1 MSKLRYLVLTENG
14 LSGIIL
20 DEHDDAVYA
29 ATGNMPV
36 TSFGVDSLADAF
48 NELHGD
54 DRPEGGF
61 ETIVVSVDTLRL
73 ACPKN
78 VDELGVQNFANRL
91 NQRLDEKRA
100 QGYSG
105 WNDELLCPI
114 ERLESLYRRA
124 VMEGDLVNV
133 GNYAMMLNERGIQVC
148 PATDEDTTHWNPKSK
163 LPPVNTPLTV
173 RIPANLGLKMGLPDL
188 CLCIRPEYVA
198 PAGKDGELRFQ
209 AFSGKNGSGEPVF
222 NGPIFHGRFEWTYP

>member
-1 MSKLRYLVLTENG
+1 MSKLRYIVLTENAQAG
-14 LSGIIL
+14 VIL

-29 ATGNMPV
+29 STGRMPETACGIDV
-36 TSFGVDSLADAF
+36 MADAF
-48 NELHGD
+48 NEQFED

-61 ETIVVSVDTLRL
+61 ECIVINLDTLRL

-100 QGYSG
+100 QGYGG
-105 WNDELLCPI
+105 WQDELLCPV
-114 ERLESLYRRA
+114 ERLEGLYRRA

-133 GNYAMMLNERGIQVC
+133 GNYAMMLTERGVHTC
-148 PATDEDTTHWNPKSK
+148 PVTDEEKTHWNPASK

-173 RIPANLGLKMGLPDL
+173 RLPASLGIKLGLPDL
-188 CLCIRPEYVA
+188 CLCIRPEWVD

-209 AFSGKNGSGEPVF
+209 AFSGKDAQGQPVF
-222 NGPIFHGRFEWTYP
+222 NGAKFSGRFEWTYP